1 MPNVIATE
9 IRNAAQ
15 FMAVDGLGRLW
26 ICGDGL
32 KNADNRK
39 DLDRLL
45 ELGAVTYDGAGCY
58 HVAKGY
64 TYLFNRL

>member
-1 MPNVIATE
+1 MTSAIADE

-15 FMAVDGLGRLW
+15 FMAVDELGRLW

-45 ELGAVTYDGAGCY
+45 ELRAVTYDRAGCY
-58 HVAKGY
+58 HVAEGY
-64 TYLFNRL
+64 TYLFNRI